1 MRNLKYY
8 FKNKS
13 NPISFNNINCTIG
26 LNRKINDD
34 FIALEKARENWIYI
48 YIYIYIS
55 SLNETARGKWKNNL
69 EVQKPA
75 MKNVELYYESRE
87 KVINFFDDY
96 RKIVSKAKYKEKHG
110 MGF

>member
-13 NPISFNNINCTIG
+13 NPISFNNVNCPIG
-26 LNRKINDD
+26 LKRKINDD
-34 FIALEKARENWIYI
+34 FIALEKARENW
-48 YIYIYIS
+48 IYIYIS

-75 MKNVELYYESRE
+75 MKNVELFYESRE

-96 RKIVSKAKYKEKHG
+96 TKIVSKAKYKEKHG